1 MEYFPA
7 VVLNELKNLNSN
19 LRGLS
24 GALIRASKSSENLQN
39 KLVFWTKI
47 MAGAIIAQIIAL
59 IMITFLG
66 N

>member
-1 MEYFPA
+1 MEYFPS
-7 VVLNELKNLNSN
+7 VVLNELKNLNGN
-19 LRGLS
+19 LRELS
-24 GALIRASKSSENLQN
+24 GALTRASKSSENLQN

-59 IMITFLG
+59 IVITFLG